1 MNTTT
6 NYGLKLYEGTDL
18 FNPLVV
24 ENPNAGDIDTALKA
38 VSDNAVGT
46 ATELTTGTVH
56 AITRADADRN
66 VFLFVATSNFTAGDT
81 FTLDGN
87 QVSALTP
94 DGQQLATGSYVI
106 GSSVLCALHDTLIT
120 VYVNPAKAKDADMLD
135 GHDSSYYATDS
146 DLDTVAGTIQ
156 AVSDKVGTAVL
167 TTTAPDCSGAIN
179 ELNTH
184 LNTHVIAQVTADGV
198 KTMGQL
204 FNELYQQ
211 YASSSNVTLDRLE
224 YRITLQGVD
233 YFYRVS
239 SVSSDSIEAARVLGL
254 VDGTIHI
261 DMITFKA
268 TGSTRQVSD
277 VNATGFSTRDRSS
290 DIFSAG
296 AVLRL
301 AEV

>member
-18 FNPLVV
+18 FNPLTV
-24 ENPNAGDIDTALKA
+24 ENVNAGDIDTAMKA
-38 VSDNAVGT
+38 ISDHSVGA

-167 TTTAPDCSGAIN
+167 TTTAPDLSGAVN

-184 LNTHVIAQVTADGV
+184 LSTLTDIGEGELLTKVTATGNITVSSISQYRFLVVAINPQDNNMGNPTIVPVNLFANGVTVSTSIVWSGAESRVAIAYVNDTTINCTVLYGNWKGIVYGV
-198 KTMGQL
+198 K
-204 FNELYQQ
+204 
-211 YASSSNVTLDRLE
+211 
-224 YRITLQGVD
+224 
-233 YFYRVS
+233 
-239 SVSSDSIEAARVLGL
+239 
-254 VDGTIHI
+254 
-261 DMITFKA
+261 
-268 TGSTRQVSD
+268 
-277 VNATGFSTRDRSS
+277 
-290 DIFSAG
+290 
-296 AVLRL
+296 
-301 AEV
+301 

>member
-18 FNPLVV
+18 FNPLTV
-24 ENPNAGDIDTALKA
+24 ENVNAGDIDTAMKA
-38 VSDNAVGT
+38 ISDHSVGA

-167 TTTAPDCSGAIN
+167 TTTAPDLSGAVN
-179 ELNTH
+179 ELNTQLTYSKSGNGGESLFAA
-184 LNTHVIAQVTADGV
+184 LNAISDIEFLKKRKLEMAYNNAQMV
-198 KTMGQL
+198 L
-204 FNELYQQ
+204 
-211 YASSSNVTLDRLE
+211 TL
-224 YRITLQGVD
+224 
-233 YFYRVS
+233 S
-239 SVSSDSIEAARVLGL
+239 SVS
-254 VDGTIHI
+254 GTIYVFNTVTVGSYGGSTYATEFRVNYNRNSS
-261 DMITFKA
+261 MSFQLQA
-268 TGSTRQVSD
+268 TGAASTP
-277 VNATGFSTRDRSS
+277 T
-290 DIFSAG
+290 
-296 AVLRL
+296 VLTIGDW
-301 AEV
+301 AIH

>member
-18 FNPLVV
+18 FNPLTV
-24 ENPNAGDIDTALKA
+24 ENVNTGDIDTAMKA
-38 VSDNAVGT
+38 ISDHSVGT

-56 AITRADADRN
+56 ALTRADTDRN

-81 FTLDGN
+81 FTLDGS

-179 ELNTH
+179 ELNADLSQISTH
-184 LNTHVIAQVTADGV
+184 LSGLLAWTNSFTAQNGSVTVNYPTGFNQNNCAVISVSIYVGQDRVDTRYGYLVDLTANNI
-198 KTMGQL
+198 L
-204 FNELYQQ
+204 FN
-211 YASSSNVTLDRLE
+211 AFNW
-224 YRITLQGVD
+224 
-233 YFYRVS
+233 
-239 SVSSDSIEAARVLGL
+239 DSQFAVKILL
-254 VDGTIHI
+254 I
-261 DMITFKA
+261 K
-268 TGSTRQVSD
+268 
-277 VNATGFSTRDRSS
+277 VN
-290 DIFSAG
+290 
-296 AVLRL
+296 
-301 AEV
+301 

>member
-18 FNPLVV
+18 FNPLTV
-24 ENPNAGDIDTALKA
+24 ENVNAGDIDTAMKA
-38 VSDNAVGT
+38 ISDHSVGA

-87 QVSALTP
+87 QVTALTP

-146 DLDTVAGTIQ
+146 DLDTVAGTIG
-156 AVSDKVGTAVL
+156 AISDKVGSAVL
-167 TTTAPDCSGAIN
+167 TTTAPDLSGAVN

-184 LNTHVIAQVTADGV
+184 LFDKNRIRIGKTGNDNVGTVTFATPFEDTNYEVFLTTDNSNSALMFTNSVVSKTTTGFTFRNRYSADG
-198 KTMGQL
+198 L
-204 FNELYQQ
+204 SWNDY
-211 YASSSNVTLDRLE
+211 Y
-224 YRITLQGVD
+224 IGVQW
-233 YFYRVS
+233 V
-239 SVSSDSIEAARVLGL
+239 A
-254 VDGTIHI
+254 IH
-261 DMITFKA
+261 
-268 TGSTRQVSD
+268 
-277 VNATGFSTRDRSS
+277 
-290 DIFSAG
+290 
-296 AVLRL
+296 L
-301 AEV
+301 

>member
-24 ENPNAGDIDTALKA
+24 ENPNTGDIDTALKA

-56 AITRADADRN
+56 ALNRADTDRN

-106 GSSVLCALHDTLIT
+106 GSTVLCALHDTLIT

-184 LNTHVIAQVTADGV
+184 LSEKEKHTLGTRVAMSTTAYIAPSDGYV
-198 KTMGQL
+198 VCIV
-204 FNELYQQ
+204 Y
-211 YASSSNVTLDRLE
+211 
-224 YRITLQGVD
+224 
-233 YFYRVS
+233 S
-239 SVSSDSIEAARVLGL
+239 SVGDVECAIDGNALVVL
-254 VDGTIHI
+254 T
-261 DMITFKA
+261 
-268 TGSTRQVSD
+268 QPY
-277 VNATGFSTRDRSS
+277 TRDALYVRKGMSITAS
-290 DIFSAG
+290 IRG
-296 AVLRL
+296 G
-301 AEV
+301 EVGYYPII

>member
-18 FNPLVV
+18 FNPLTV
-24 ENPNAGDIDTALKA
+24 ENVNAGDIDTTMKA
-38 VSDNAVGT
+38 ISDHSVGA

-56 AITRADADRN
+56 AITRADTDRN

-167 TTTAPDCSGAIN
+167 TTTAPDLSGAVN
-179 ELNTH
+179 ELNTQ
-184 LNTHVIAQVTADGV
+184 LSNVKELKTGAITGTTGSYGGLVTTLSADDIAIVSCYATTSNLAVVPEMGGGNKVYFAVRNGTDFTPYANTQVTIHY
-198 KTMGQL
+198 TY
-204 FNELYQQ
+204 FEL
-211 YASSSNVTLDRLE
+211 S
-224 YRITLQGVD
+224 
-233 YFYRVS
+233 
-239 SVSSDSIEAARVLGL
+239 
-254 VDGTIHI
+254 
-261 DMITFKA
+261 
-268 TGSTRQVSD
+268 
-277 VNATGFSTRDRSS
+277 
-290 DIFSAG
+290 
-296 AVLRL
+296 
-301 AEV
+301 

>member
-18 FNPLVV
+18 FNPLTV
-24 ENPNAGDIDTALKA
+24 ENVNAGDIDTAMKA
-38 VSDNAVGT
+38 ISDHSVGA

-184 LNTHVIAQVTADGV
+184 LSDKQNKAWTASNDGTV
-198 KTMGQL
+198 PATATECRVRGSIYLGGVNQCITLYMNASDLAFNGRYFAGGHDGQTGFL
-204 FNELYQQ
+204 LAVVNSNRTLTVGQFV
-211 YASSSNVTLDRLE
+211 YAGTIYPNPTVSIE
-224 YRITLQGVD
+224 YR
-233 YFYRVS
+233 
-239 SVSSDSIEAARVLGL
+239 
-254 VDGTIHI
+254 
-261 DMITFKA
+261 
-268 TGSTRQVSD
+268 
-277 VNATGFSTRDRSS
+277 
-290 DIFSAG
+290 
-296 AVLRL
+296 
-301 AEV
+301 

>member
-18 FNPLVV
+18 FNPLTV
-24 ENPNAGDIDTALKA
+24 ENVNTGDIDDAMKA
-38 VSDNAVGT
+38 ISDHSVGT

-56 AITRADADRN
+56 ALTRADTDRN

-81 FTLDGN
+81 FVLDGT

-167 TTTAPDCSGAIN
+167 TTTAPDCCGAIN
-179 ELNTH
+179 ELNTQ
-184 LNTHVIAQVTADGV
+184 LSNLPKIKTYNYVNAQ
-198 KTMGQL
+198 
-204 FNELYQQ
+204 
-211 YASSSNVTLDRLE
+211 ASPSG
-224 YRITLQGVD
+224 I
-233 YFYRVS
+233 FAVS
-239 SVSSDSIEAARVLGL
+239 ASYIPAYARVLGVNGSPIGKQFDVYHDTAGRTCIAMRDPISL
-254 VDGTIHI
+254 ALDTTNGINVKVDYIE
-261 DMITFKA
+261 
-268 TGSTRQVSD
+268 
-277 VNATGFSTRDRSS
+277 N
-290 DIFSAG
+290 
-296 AVLRL
+296 
-301 AEV
+301 

>member
-18 FNPLVV
+18 FNPLTV
-24 ENPNAGDIDTALKA
+24 ENVNAGDIDTAMKA
-38 VSDNAVGT
+38 ISDHSVGA

-87 QVSALTP
+87 QVTALTP

-146 DLDTVAGTIQ
+146 DLDTVAGTIG
-156 AVSDKVGTAVL
+156 AISDKVGSAVL
-167 TTTAPDCSGAIN
+167 TTTAPDLSGAVN
-179 ELNTH
+179 ELNTQLKIKVGVYATTVTSNASGLLSIPFEANPQTVLINVIP
-184 LNTHVIAQVTADGV
+184 LNSGNAYIARLNYNTQEEVINAILTD
-198 KTMGQL
+198 
-204 FNELYQQ
+204 
-211 YASSSNVTLDRLE
+211 YAGTNIPNGTVSVVVVYGKNPFSS
-224 YRITLQGVD
+224 
-233 YFYRVS
+233 
-239 SVSSDSIEAARVLGL
+239 
-254 VDGTIHI
+254 
-261 DMITFKA
+261 
-268 TGSTRQVSD
+268 
-277 VNATGFSTRDRSS
+277 
-290 DIFSAG
+290 
-296 AVLRL
+296 
-301 AEV
+301 

>member
-18 FNPLVV
+18 FNPLTV
-24 ENPNAGDIDTALKA
+24 ENVNAGDIDTAMKA
-38 VSDNAVGT
+38 ISDHSVGT

-56 AITRADADRN
+56 ALTRADTDRN
-66 VFLFVATSNFTAGDT
+66 VFLFVATSNYTTGDT
-81 FTLDGN
+81 FTLDGA

-94 DGQQLATGSYVI
+94 DGQPLATGSYVI

-179 ELNTH
+179 ELNADLTQ
-184 LNTHVIAQVTADGV
+184 LNKLHYTDYGVTLSA
-198 KTMGQL
+198 
-204 FNELYQQ
+204 N
-211 YASSSNVTLDRLE
+211 SNVPPFNYYGTASVLETGYTIVGATIITPTSANTVSLTLGTNGSVNVASYNSTTISVR
-224 YRITLQGVD
+224 V
-233 YFYRVS
+233 FY
-239 SVSSDSIEAARVLGL
+239 
-254 VDGTIHI
+254 
-261 DMITFKA
+261 M
-268 TGSTRQVSD
+268 
-277 VNATGFSTRDRSS
+277 
-290 DIFSAG
+290 
-296 AVLRL
+296 
-301 AEV
+301 

>member
-6 NYGLKLYEGTDL
+6 NYGLKQYEGTDL
-18 FNPLVV
+18 FNPLTV
-24 ENPNAGDIDTALKA
+24 ENVNMGDIDTAMKA
-38 VSDNAVGT
+38 ISDHSVGA

-167 TTTAPDCSGAIN
+167 TTTAPDLSGAVN

-184 LNTHVIAQVTADGV
+184 LSKLSVQGNGMAFGADNDGLFIRWNLASNNIYKLSINTSNKYMSLAN
-198 KTMGQL
+198 
-204 FNELYQQ
+204 FNGT
-211 YASSSNVTLDRLE
+211 SWTTVWSGTL
-224 YRITLQGVD
+224 
-233 YFYRVS
+233 
-239 SVSSDSIEAARVLGL
+239 
-254 VDGTIHI
+254 
-261 DMITFKA
+261 
-268 TGSTRQVSD
+268 
-277 VNATGFSTRDRSS
+277 N
-290 DIFSAG
+290 
-296 AVLRL
+296 
-301 AEV
+301 

>member
-18 FNPLVV
+18 FNPLTV
-24 ENPNAGDIDTALKA
+24 ENVNTGDIDTAMKA
-38 VSDNAVGT
+38 ISDHSVGT

-56 AITRADADRN
+56 ALTRADTDRN
-66 VFLFVATSNFTAGDT
+66 VFLFVATSNFTTGDT
-81 FTLDGN
+81 FVLDGT

-94 DGQQLATGSYVI
+94 DGQPLATGSYVI

-184 LNTHVIAQVTADGV
+184 LTGTTLYSGVVT
-198 KTMGQL
+198 TTGQWVDL
-204 FNELYQQ
+204 NVNVGNDTTLMTIELL
-211 YASSSNVTLDRLE
+211 ASDELIDKVFS
-224 YRITLQGVD
+224 Q
-233 YFYRVS
+233 S
-239 SVSSDSIEAARVLGL
+239 SVKNLTSTASPLVVFGNPKTDLTRSI
-254 VDGTIHI
+254 
-261 DMITFKA
+261 MICKNDAGHYTLYIGATF
-268 TGSTRQVSD
+268 
-277 VNATGFSTRDRSS
+277 TGFTVYLASTVTVD
-290 DIFSAG
+290 
-296 AVLRL
+296 LT
-301 AEV
+301 

>member
-18 FNPLVV
+18 FNPLTV
-24 ENPNAGDIDTALKA
+24 ENVNAGDIDTAMKA
-38 VSDNAVGT
+38 ISDHSVGA

-120 VYVNPAKAKDADMLD
+120 VYVNPAKAKDADMRD

-146 DLDTVAGTIQ
+146 DLDTVAGTIG
-156 AVSDKVGTAVL
+156 AISDKVGSAVL
-167 TTTAPDCSGAIN
+167 TTTAPDLSGAVN

-184 LNTHVIAQVTADGV
+184 LTEIEELNTDAIP
-198 KTMGQL
+198 
-204 FNELYQQ
+204 
-211 YASSSNVTLDRLE
+211 
-224 YRITLQGVD
+224 
-233 YFYRVS
+233 
-239 SVSSDSIEAARVLGL
+239 SVSSAPKVDSAKCKNGVVTIIGTTDPGNGYTIATVPSTYRPSAIACGSVRYATQSDIGKVSGIYVDANGL
-254 VDGTIHI
+254 L
-261 DMITFKA
+261 KLEA
-268 TGSTRQVSD
+268 TGLTYGVYYTISYV
-277 VNATGFSTRDRSS
+277 
-290 DIFSAG
+290 I
-296 AVLRL
+296 
-301 AEV
+301 

>member
-18 FNPLVV
+18 FNPLTV
-24 ENPNAGDIDTALKA
+24 ENVNTGDIDTAMKA
-38 VSDNAVGT
+38 ISDHSVGT

-56 AITRADADRN
+56 ALNRADTDRD

-179 ELNTH
+179 ELSTH
-184 LNTHVIAQVTADGV
+184 LSGTQP
-198 KTMGQL
+198 KL
-204 FNELYQQ
+204 FNGTKELK
-211 YASSSNVTLDRLE
+211 S
-224 YRITLQGVD
+224 
-233 YFYRVS
+233 
-239 SVSSDSIEAARVLGL
+239 
-254 VDGTIHI
+254 TIV
-261 DMITFKA
+261 KA
-268 TGSTRQVSD
+268 D
-277 VNATGFSTRDRSS
+277 VNAVGNAMLSMFNNTTQR
-290 DIFSAG
+290 IFSATALDDDIIASG
-296 AVLRL
+296 PFCTVGSTAWFVKTNVVNRTGLDFLVLYYEF
-301 AEV
+301 A

>member
-18 FNPLVV
+18 FNPLTV
-24 ENPNAGDIDTALKA
+24 ENVNAGDIDDAMKA
-38 VSDNAVGT
+38 ISDHSVGT

-56 AITRADADRN
+56 SLTRADTNRN

-81 FTLDGN
+81 FVLDGT

-94 DGQQLATGSYVI
+94 DGQPLATGSYVI

-146 DLDTVAGTIQ
+146 DLDAVAGTIQ

-184 LNTHVIAQVTADGV
+184 LLKTYTNTMTTGVIGVNNHATITA
-198 KTMGQL
+198 TMGESFTEIIAIVVLSLMPQTSYGSVGQVL
-204 FNELYQQ
+204 SVNTNGRIDIQNYGSIDQAYAVTYLILY
-211 YASSSNVTLDRLE
+211 R
-224 YRITLQGVD
+224 
-233 YFYRVS
+233 
-239 SVSSDSIEAARVLGL
+239 
-254 VDGTIHI
+254 
-261 DMITFKA
+261 
-268 TGSTRQVSD
+268 
-277 VNATGFSTRDRSS
+277 
-290 DIFSAG
+290 
-296 AVLRL
+296 
-301 AEV
+301 

>member
-18 FNPLVV
+18 FNPLTV
-24 ENPNAGDIDTALKA
+24 ENVNAGDIDTAMKA
-38 VSDNAVGT
+38 ISDHSVGA

-56 AITRADADRN
+56 AITRADTDRN

-167 TTTAPDCSGAIN
+167 TTTAPDLSGAVN

-184 LNTHVIAQVTADGV
+184 LNALPKIAYG
-198 KTMGQL
+198 
-204 FNELYQQ
+204 
-211 YASSSNVTLDRLE
+211 
-224 YRITLQGVD
+224 
-233 YFYRVS
+233 
-239 SVSSDSIEAARVLGL
+239 SVSTRIGANASGNVSASFPSNLFTTAPNVVMSIESQAGSFTGIRIIARNANGVS
-254 VDGTIHI
+254 
-261 DMITFKA
+261 FQA
-268 TGSTRQVSD
+268 YNSD
-277 VNATGFSTRDRSS
+277 VNAQ
-290 DIFSAG
+290 DITFHYIALG
-296 AVLRL
+296 V
-301 AEV
+301 

>member
-18 FNPLVV
+18 FNPLTV
-24 ENPNAGDIDTALKA
+24 ENVNTGDIDTAMKA
-38 VSDNAVGT
+38 ISDHSVGA

-56 AITRADADRN
+56 ALTRADADRN

-81 FTLDGN
+81 FTLDGT

-94 DGQQLATGSYVI
+94 DGQPLATGSYVI

-179 ELNTH
+179 ELNTQLTQTRKFVSANANLH
-184 LNTHVIAQVTADGV
+184 VTNSLGVDLNNPFSNSNITGYVDST
-198 KTMGQL
+198 
-204 FNELYQQ
+204 
-211 YASSSNVTLDRLE
+211 SSNTPSGV
-224 YRITLQGVD
+224 RIGVREV
-233 YFYRVS
+233 YLVS
-239 SVSSDSIEAARVLGL
+239 STIAFVVIRGYSTANAYAEWTNVYI
-254 VDGTIHI
+254 DG
-261 DMITFKA
+261 
-268 TGSTRQVSD
+268 GWQGWTRSV
-277 VNATGFSTRDRSS
+277 G
-290 DIFSAG
+290 
-296 AVLRL
+296 
-301 AEV
+301 

>member
-18 FNPLVV
+18 FNPLTV
-24 ENPNAGDIDTALKA
+24 ENVNTGDIDTAMKA
-38 VSDNAVGT
+38 ISDHSVGT

-56 AITRADADRN
+56 ALNRADTDRD

-179 ELNTH
+179 ELSTQLTETVPITRGGTGQTDAISAIKALKGVYCNPNGTYQ
-184 LNTHVIAQVTADGV
+184 VIESSIV
-198 KTMGQL
+198 
-204 FNELYQQ
+204 
-211 YASSSNVTLDRLE
+211 YASSDSNTGADTI
-224 YRITLQGVD
+224 RIEVKTQN
-233 YFYRVS
+233 
-239 SVSSDSIEAARVLGL
+239 
-254 VDGTIHI
+254 
-261 DMITFKA
+261 
-268 TGSTRQVSD
+268 
-277 VNATGFSTRDRSS
+277 NATFTLKVGRGGIAYLINNSLIWTK
-290 DIFSAG
+290 
-296 AVLRL
+296 
-301 AEV
+301 

>member
-18 FNPLVV
+18 FNPLTV
-24 ENPNAGDIDTALKA
+24 ENVNAGDIDTAMKA
-38 VSDNAVGT
+38 ISDHSVGT

-56 AITRADADRN
+56 ALTRADTDRN

-81 FTLDGN
+81 FTLDGS

-120 VYVNPAKAKDADMLD
+120 VYVNPAKAKDSDMLD
-135 GHDSSYYATDS
+135 GHDSTYYATDS

-179 ELNTH
+179 ELNADLTQLKNNDIGASNH
-184 LNTHVIAQVTADGV
+184 ITGTYTAPSDGYYVLISAGGTGSLYGHVKGANGVELSNGCLIVQPYGRVSLFVKKGMILDKADTDASNNGTA
-198 KTMGQL
+198 
-204 FNELYQQ
+204 
-211 YASSSNVTLDRLE
+211 
-224 YRITLQGVD
+224 
-233 YFYRVS
+233 YFYPL
-239 SVSSDSIEAARVLGL
+239 E
-254 VDGTIHI
+254 
-261 DMITFKA
+261 
-268 TGSTRQVSD
+268 
-277 VNATGFSTRDRSS
+277 
-290 DIFSAG
+290 
-296 AVLRL
+296 
-301 AEV
+301 

>member
-18 FNPLVV
+18 FNPLTV
-24 ENPNAGDIDTALKA
+24 ENVNAGDIDTEMKA
-38 VSDNAVGT
+38 ISDHSVGT

-56 AITRADADRN
+56 ALTRVDTDRD
-66 VFLFVATSNFTAGDT
+66 VFRFVATSNFTAVDT
-81 FTLDGN
+81 FVVDGT

-94 DGQQLATGSYVI
+94 DGQPLATGSYVI
-106 GSSVLCALHDTLIT
+106 GSTVLCALHDTLIT

-184 LNTHVIAQVTADGV
+184 LTQEVSFTSTNAYGTFTIKRYGDTVNVSGQLSGIPTSAWSPLLSGMPKPIAARKFVNTNTGGGADVSIWLSADGSISFY
-198 KTMGQL
+198 G
-204 FNELYQQ
+204 
-211 YASSSNVTLDRLE
+211 R
-224 YRITLQGVD
+224 GVESTCD
-233 YFYRVS
+233 L
-239 SVSSDSIEAARVLGL
+239 SIEYK
-254 VDGTIHI
+254 TI
-261 DMITFKA
+261 
-268 TGSTRQVSD
+268 
-277 VNATGFSTRDRSS
+277 
-290 DIFSAG
+290 
-296 AVLRL
+296 
-301 AEV
+301 E

>member
-120 VYVNPAKAKDADMLD
+120 VYVNPAKVKDADMLD
-135 GHDSSYYATDS
+135 GHDSSYYATDE

-179 ELNTH
+179 ELNVH
-184 LNTHVIAQVTADGV
+184 LTANSTPFRFGFDSASGKYGYILTEGGADTVIPFSSGFEFECGAVCSGTGGRIWNG
-198 KTMGQL
+198 T
-204 FNELYQQ
+204 
-211 YASSSNVTLDRLE
+211 YASGLNAPPAGYTYNFSTK
-224 YRITLQGVD
+224 
-233 YFYRVS
+233 
-239 SVSSDSIEAARVLGL
+239 VLGSASPITGYTFNCINGVITSFEGVQSIAL
-254 VDGTIHI
+254 PEYGLALWNVD
-261 DMITFKA
+261 
-268 TGSTRQVSD
+268 
-277 VNATGFSTRDRSS
+277 
-290 DIFSAG
+290 
-296 AVLRL
+296 
-301 AEV
+301 